1 MCLHKPFDEL
11 WKDIQVV
18 LSNKN
23 SVETLVQKVSN
34 NIIGIERDH
43 IKVKS
48 EKTGKIRKVPRSQ
61 FEHVWNILATN
72 GYYVSRDHQPYIHSQ
87 IICAILSLLNY
98 IEVSYNPLTLHLKSP
113 TK

>member
-48 EKTGKIRKVPRSQ
+48 EKPEKLER
-61 FEHVWNILATN
+61 FHV
-72 GYYVSRDHQPYIHSQ
+72 HSSSMSGIYWLPMDIMFQ
-87 IICAILSLLNY
+87 EII
-98 IEVSYNPLTLHLKSP
+98 NPIFIVK
-113 TK
+113 